1 MRVLHLSRRRLL
13 PALLLVPAA
22 LAAVLFF
29 ALRTPHSPDSISIP
43 DGAGC
48 AAYLEKLGWEV
59 APDPIETLQLR
70 LPEDLKASC
79 ADYVALQKAQGL
91 PFADYGG
98 QTVCRYTFRLTNYP
112 GGAHGRSG
120 QPPPVRLCRYRRG
133 CDAPGCGRRAVLLGF
148 SEVTPRYSSR
158 IRTAQGQT
166 DHRRRWPRWM
176 EIRHTCGRADV
187 GIGPY
192 ESVCRGAASSTPR
205 YPGGGR
211 P

>member
-22 LAAVLFF
+22 LAAALFF
-29 ALRTPHSPDSISIP
+29 ALRTSHSPDSISIP
-43 DGAGC
+43 DSTGY
-48 AAYLEKLGWEV
+48 AAYLERLGWEV

-112 GGAHGRSG
+112 GGRTDA
-120 QPPPVRLCRYRRG
+120 QVNLLLCG
-133 CDAPGCGRRAVLLGF
+133 SAVIAGDVMLLGADGGQF
-148 SEVTPRYSSR
+148 SLAFPK
-158 IRTAQGQT
+158 
-166 DHRRRWPRWM
+166 
-176 EIRHTCGRADV
+176 
-187 GIGPY
+187 
-192 ESVCRGAASSTPR
+192 
-205 YPGGGR
+205 
-211 P
+211 

>member
-29 ALRTPHSPDSISIP
+29 VLRTSSHRPNSVPVPDS
-43 DGAGC
+43 AGC

-112 GGAHGRSG
+112 GGRTDA
-120 QPPPVRLCRYRRG
+120 QANLLLCG
-133 CDAPGCGRRAVLLGF
+133 SAVIAGDVMLLGTDGGQF
-148 SEVTPRYSSR
+148 SLAFPK
-158 IRTAQGQT
+158 
-166 DHRRRWPRWM
+166 
-176 EIRHTCGRADV
+176 
-187 GIGPY
+187 
-192 ESVCRGAASSTPR
+192 
-205 YPGGGR
+205 
-211 P
+211 

>member
-22 LAAVLFF
+22 LAAALFF

-112 GGAHGRSG
+112 GGRKDAQANLLLCGSG
-120 QPPPVRLCRYRRG
+120 VIAG
-133 CDAPGCGRRAVLLGF
+133 DVMLLGADGGQF
-148 SEVTPRYSSR
+148 SLAFPK
-158 IRTAQGQT
+158 
-166 DHRRRWPRWM
+166 
-176 EIRHTCGRADV
+176 
-187 GIGPY
+187 
-192 ESVCRGAASSTPR
+192 
-205 YPGGGR
+205 
-211 P
+211 

>member
-22 LAAVLFF
+22 LAAALFF

-112 GGAHGRSG
+112 GRTDA
-120 QPPPVRLCRYRRG
+120 QANLLLCG
-133 CDAPGCGRRAVLLGF
+133 SAVIAGDVMLLGADGGQF
-148 SEVTPRYSSR
+148 SLAFPK
-158 IRTAQGQT
+158 
-166 DHRRRWPRWM
+166 
-176 EIRHTCGRADV
+176 
-187 GIGPY
+187 
-192 ESVCRGAASSTPR
+192 
-205 YPGGGR
+205 
-211 P
+211 

>member
-22 LAAVLFF
+22 LAAALFF
-29 ALRTPHSPDSISIP
+29 ALRTSHSPDSISIP

-112 GGAHGRSG
+112 GGRTDA
-120 QPPPVRLCRYRRG
+120 QANLLLCG
-133 CDAPGCGRRAVLLGF
+133 SDVIAGDVMLLGADGGQF
-148 SEVTPRYSSR
+148 SLAFPK
-158 IRTAQGQT
+158 
-166 DHRRRWPRWM
+166 
-176 EIRHTCGRADV
+176 
-187 GIGPY
+187 
-192 ESVCRGAASSTPR
+192 
-205 YPGGGR
+205 
-211 P
+211 

>member
-22 LAAVLFF
+22 LAAALFF

-79 ADYVALQKAQGL
+79 ANYVALQKAQGL

-112 GGAHGRSG
+112 GGRTDA
-120 QPPPVRLCRYRRG
+120 QANLLLCG
-133 CDAPGCGRRAVLLGF
+133 SDVIAGDVMLLGADGGQF
-148 SEVTPRYSSR
+148 SLAFPK
-158 IRTAQGQT
+158 
-166 DHRRRWPRWM
+166 
-176 EIRHTCGRADV
+176 
-187 GIGPY
+187 
-192 ESVCRGAASSTPR
+192 
-205 YPGGGR
+205 
-211 P
+211 